1 MRFDVNKIR
10 QDFPA
15 LEHKVCGKP
24 FIYLDNA
31 ATAQMPRQVLDAVRE
46 LEAWRGNVHRG
57 IHTVSENCTAAYEN
71 ARKTCAEMCIRDSR

>member
-31 ATAQMPRQVLDAVRE
+31 ATAQMPAGFGRSLGTGSLAWKCTPGNPYGQRE
-46 LEAWRGNVHRG
+46 LHG
-57 IHTVSENCTAAYEN
+57 
-71 ARKTCAEMCIRDSR
+71 CI